1 MLACYPDIRYGC
13 KLCFFAGSG
22 LEYLVHLMFFKKK
35 KKATFPDSSHR
46 TMDRQPGLIQSILLG
61 YGIVVLHISLIA
73 MVGLVVLVLS
83 GIVNYFIWLLLF
95 GVALVGGGIWYFLRK
110 MKDEQQAIRRILG
123 LPEFQ
128 NKTVEISLFGGAAS
142 LKVGSRA
149 EDVVDV
155 KSIGASSTPLLDLPG
170 RSRLDDLGELSRLY
184 DNGMITREE
193 FEQLKIELLSQA
205 VGRENHSA

>member
-1 MLACYPDIRYGC
+1 
-13 KLCFFAGSG
+13 
-22 LEYLVHLMFFKKK
+22 MFFKKK
-35 KKATFPDSSHR
+35 QKTTFSDSSHR
-46 TMDRQPGLIQSILLG
+46 TMDRQTPGLVQSILLG

-83 GIVNYFIWLLLF
+83 GIVNYFIWLLL
-95 GVALVGGGIWYFLRK
+95 GGIALFGGGVWYFLRK

-142 LKVGSRA
+142 LKVGSRT
-149 EDVVDV
+149 DDIMDV
-155 KSIGASSTPLLDLPG
+155 KSIGASSTPLLDDPG
-170 RSRLDDLGELSRLY
+170 RTRLDDLGELSRLF

-205 VGRENHSA
+205 VSRGSHSA